1 MLNGKKIV
9 IVMPAYNAAKTLQQT
24 YDEIP
29 LGIVDEV
36 LLVDDNSSDETVQLA
51 RRLGLSTFQHKAN
64 FGYGRN
70 QKTCYREALR
80 VNADIVIMV
89 HPDYQYSPKLVV
101 PMAGMIAYGE
111 YDVALGSRILGKG
124 AREGGMPLYK
134 YISNRFLTAAQNLL
148 LRQKLSEYHTGY
160 RAFSRQ
166 VLERLPLDENTDDF
180 VFDNEML
187 AQIIFFGF
195 RIGEISCPTK
205 YFAEASSISFGR
217 SVKYGLGVLW
227 TSAKYRLQKMGLGR
241 FSIFD
246 QQGRPLD
253 HDARGGEGLCPLQH
267 SLQRDR
273 TGRHRDAAHRRDLR
287 RSVRARGARIGD
299 GAGPIGPARGNAAW
313 GTRVPL
319 LKI

>member
-1 MLNGKKIV
+1 
-9 IVMPAYNAAKTLQQT
+9 MPAYNAAKTLQQT
-24 YDEIP
+24 YDDIP
-29 LGIVDEV
+29 QGIVDEV

-51 RRLGLSTFQHKAN
+51 RRLGLTTFQHKAN

-124 AREGGMPLYK
+124 ALEGGMPLYK
-134 YISNRFLTAAQNLL
+134 YLANRLLTAVQNLL

-166 VLERLPLDENTDDF
+166 VLESLPLEENTDDF

-187 AQIIFFGF
+187 AQVIYFNF
-195 RIGEISCPTK
+195 RIGEVSCPTK
-205 YFAEASSISFGR
+205 YFAEASSLSFRR
-217 SVKYGLGVLW
+217 SVNYGFGVLG
-227 TSAKYRLQKMGLGR
+227 TSMKFRLQKMGLAKFG
-241 FSIFD
+241 IFN
-246 QQGRPLD
+246 P
-253 HDARGGEGLCPLQH
+253 H
-267 SLQRDR
+267 
-273 TGRHRDAAHRRDLR
+273 
-287 RSVRARGARIGD
+287 
-299 GAGPIGPARGNAAW
+299 GNK
-313 GTRVPL
+313 L
-319 LKI
+319 L